1 VIVLRNNQE
10 GIVRK
15 EACNLL
21 CEIYQN
27 EKLTPSFK
35 QTLYDHMTSSAINDF
50 YWEVQLAALKFWRVA
65 IKSFL
70 ADQGMLDGA
79 FPPVTFSRTSRKIV
93 ILNEAEV
100 QKRIIKTLEEL
111 ASVGCLT
118 ALLKLV
124 NNDTEVEIMDAA
136 LAIAE
141 ELFTILLKYKVPDAI
156 KSQADEPKIVEDLLF
171 NIKENVFES
180 SEIAHKM
187 EAETSK
193 SSADN
198 IIDGILNEDDI
209 NLLADLYKKQ
219 MHLQKQE
226 QEIVTAPRL
235 RLLKPASPYLFVTFM
250 NNNKCKTIIQ
260 EKRKWKDGIRSVS
273 SLLDDVL
280 GLYEVT
286 NEANSL
292 DCY

>member
-1 VIVLRNNQE
+1 MVLRNNQE

-35 QTLYDHMTSSAINDF
+35 QTLYEHMTSSAISDF
-50 YWEVQLAALKFWRVA
+50 HWEVQLTALKFWRVV
-65 IKSFL
+65 IQSFL
-70 ADQGMLDGA
+70 ADQGMLDGT

-93 ILNEAEV
+93 TLNEAEV
-100 QKRIIKTLEEL
+100 QKRLFMTLEEL
-111 ASVGCLT
+111 ASAGCLT

-124 NNDTEVEIMDAA
+124 NDDTEVEVMDAA
-136 LAIAE
+136 LAIAQ
-141 ELFTILLKYKVPDAI
+141 ELFAILLKYKVPHVI
-156 KSQADEPKIVEDLLF
+156 KPQDDEPKSVEDLLC
-171 NIKENVFES
+171 NIKETVYENS
-180 SEIAHKM
+180 DNAHEM
-187 EAETSK
+187 EAETSDNA
-193 SSADN
+193 ADN
-198 IIDGILNEDDI
+198 IIEGILNEGDI

-219 MHLQKQE
+219 MQLQKP
-226 QEIVTAPRL
+226 EILTAPRI

-250 NNNKCKTIIQ
+250 NSNNCKTIIQ
-260 EKRKWKDGIRSVS
+260 EKKEWNDGIRSVS

-280 GLYEVT
+280 GLYEIT